1 MQRVKPFGN
10 AFIIVLEPIR
20 YKQRFSVHALDDVEG
35 FLFPIQEVDFVV
47 DEHEI
52 AEDGLVLLE

>member
-1 MQRVKPFGN
+1 LAGIGVYLVF
-10 AFIIVLEPIR
+10 EIR
-20 YKQRFSVHALDDVEG
+20 DDITGLPEGVHALDDVEG
-35 FLFPIQEVDFVV
+35 FLFPIQEVDLVV